1 METTTRATRGAS
13 AAVTYL
19 AIVDLFVCKHGV
31 EAGAGAAL
39 LLRALRFFLNLKK
52 IRNAVAMLRYGHCL
66 QVLYFTYLAIVDLLF
81 INMVVVPVRAQPRCS
96 EL

>member
-66 QVLYFTYLAIVDLLF
+66 QVLVDLLF
-81 INMVVVPVRAQPRCS
+81 INMVVLPVWAQPRCS